1 MDNSDLPYLLVCRQV
16 SGVDS
21 GGYAFQRL
29 TPTAISAIRPR
40 APAVTMPT
48 LTRGYYDNP
57 VTLSCHV
64 QSLVPY
70 ELRWFRDNKQLGNT
84 LHYRW
89 SLSQINFV
97 VARFAI
103 ATRSSADAFEKFSPC
118 FLMKRCLRC
127 WESFAIA
134 TVIVARASIAAPYVQ
149 RYPSYLAGGANVM
162 CITNISLIWST
173 RVSPQ
178 TASRSVFL
186 NSQFNQFIGIWQ
198 LEDWITQ
205 SHGRHLQTNRHID
218 RPRHSICSNKPH
230 LCYACDVA

>member
-1 MDNSDLPYLLVCRQV
+1 M

-103 ATRSSADAFEKFSPC
+103 ATPSSADAFEKFSPC

-127 WESFAIA
+127 WESFASSYRNS
-134 TVIVARASIAAPYVQ
+134 VERKHRRAIRTEVSILFGRWRQ
-149 RYPSYLAGGANVM
+149 CNV
-162 CITNISLIWST
+162 
-173 RVSPQ
+173 
-178 TASRSVFL
+178 
-186 NSQFNQFIGIWQ
+186 
-198 LEDWITQ
+198 
-205 SHGRHLQTNRHID
+205 HH
-218 RPRHSICSNKPH
+218 
-230 LCYACDVA
+230 